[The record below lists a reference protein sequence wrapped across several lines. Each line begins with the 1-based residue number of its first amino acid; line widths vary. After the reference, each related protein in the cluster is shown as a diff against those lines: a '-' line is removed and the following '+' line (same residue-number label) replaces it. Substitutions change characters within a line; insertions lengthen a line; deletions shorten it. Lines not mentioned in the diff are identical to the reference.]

1 MTVQNHVPSVNSDTV
16 MMDVFHHICHDLRDH
31 LSTPPPRTLEEMRNF
46 EWRPPLYSHPYR
58 VKAWAQIDG
67 WCKRYIFE
75 EDLLS
80 DNELEAKTNEK
91 FSQDQLRVG
100 KTSFDNLDV
109 ATAEILR
116 RVRVKIKQVLGV
128 FNEEDLY
135 PLCSFSKN
143 STVGYSG
150 ENCYLDIKIG
160 PGSVL
165 TGTPQE
171 IEWFKSKILPF
182 DLQLSS
188 LNLKFEAIS
197 SLKQVNVPKSYKIKR
212 PVRPNSLIGSFRSIG
227 IGRLIVKR
235 MLEKMKINLNFLQ
248 KRHRKL
254 AKKASRL
261 LHLVTADLSG
271 ASDSFTSALVNRCV
285 PRSWYVA
292 LKLGHTAYYTI
303 GSDDESV
310 FYSPSFM
317 AMGIGFTFPLQTL
330 IFTTILHVLRDISTK
345 KGTIS
350 VFGDD
355 LIYPRRLHCAVVK
368 ILNRCGFELNH
379 DKTFV
384 EEPFRESCGGDY
396 YDSVDVRPARPQGTS
411 RVFRGELSIASFVY
425 KVFNSLIRRWE
436 EVELPSTFAFLRGL
450 LSTSGAPVYVVPPHF
465 PDESGLKDGTWVNKT
480 VGEKLSTN
488 RRTPFC
494 FRRLIPCLGSVAKM
508 RPVGSMDIYYWNKL
522 KSSEIETDTPRFSK
536 NITLSRDGLSFVDS
550 AHDVLVWRKHKGKK
564 VGQECRQQKWVAF
577 TTKRGVVFT
586 KPALVDVLP

>member
-1 MTVQNHVPSVNSDTV
+1 
-16 MMDVFHHICHDLRDH
+16 
-31 LSTPPPRTLEEMRNF
+31 MREF
-46 EWRPPLYSHPYR
+46 EWRPPLYAHPYR
-58 VKAWAQIDG
+58 VKAWAQLDG

-75 EDLLS
+75 EDSLS
-80 DNELEAKTNEK
+80 DSELEAKTNEK

-109 ATAEILR
+109 ATAEVLR
-116 RVRVKIKQVLGV
+116 RVRVKIKEVLGV
-128 FNEEDLY
+128 FDEEDIY
-135 PLCSFSKN
+135 PLCTFSKN

-150 ENCYLDIKIG
+150 ERCYLDCKIG

-171 IEWFKSKILPF
+171 IEWFKSKVLPF
-182 DLQLSS
+182 DLQLNS
-188 LNLKFEAIS
+188 LGLKFEEIS

-235 MLEKMKINLNFLQ
+235 MLEKMKINLNYLQ
-248 KRHRKL
+248 AHHRRL

-261 LHLVTADLSG
+261 LNLVTADLSG

-285 PRSWYVA
+285 PRDWYAA
-292 LKLGHTAYYTI
+292 LKLGRTPYYTLGNEGVEI
-303 GSDDESV
+303 
-310 FYSPSFM
+310 YSPSFM

-330 IFTTILHVLRDISTK
+330 IFTSILHVLRDISKK

-396 YDSVDVRPARPQGTS
+396 YDGVDVRPARPQGAS

-436 EVELPSTFAFLRGL
+436 EVELPTTFAFLRGL

-465 PDESGLKDGTWVNKT
+465 PDESGLKDGTWVHRT
-480 VGEKLSTN
+480 IGEKPSTN
-488 RRTPFC
+488 RRKPFC
-494 FRRLIPCLGSVAKM
+494 FRRLIPCLGSTAKM
-508 RPVGSMDIYYWNKL
+508 RPVGTMDIYYWNKL
-522 KSSEIETDTPRFSK
+522 
-536 NITLSRDGLSFVDS
+536 
-550 AHDVLVWRKHKGKK
+550 
-564 VGQECRQQKWVAF
+564 
-577 TTKRGVVFT
+577 
-586 KPALVDVLP
+586 